1 METTNLLLV
10 SNALSTALLTKRYNY
25 ASRLTTGERASCPA
39 KDALLGALAII
50 L

>member
-1 METTNLLLV
+1 METTNLLLF
-10 SNALSTALLTKRYNY
+10 SNALSTALLTKRY
-25 ASRLTTGERASCPA
+25 SKLTTGERPSCPA